1 LQNSR
6 LHFSP
11 VITGAAGERLEGELE
26 IDAAA
31 TPPAVALR
39 LDARNLDI
47 RLLQPQTEDPDLL
60 QGRID
65 LHAKLSAGGPTLR
78 SLLGNADGRL
88 TLIAGEG
95 RITGR
100 GLDLWAADLI
110 PTMLSPRWQQEN
122 VTQMNC
128 AVANIELKPGLAE
141 LEDFLL
147 DTRRITVAGSGVL
160 DLQTE
165 ALNLL
170 LAPRPKR
177 PSLVSLAKPVVIT
190 GTLAVPRVSVAPL
203 PSRRRLLRTGLLAGL
218 VNPLFLLSAFSD
230 LGTGGGNP
238 CAAAIERAN
247 RTAGVEPR

>member
-1 LQNSR
+1 
-6 LHFSP
+6 
-11 VITGAAGERLEGELE
+11 
-26 IDAAA
+26 
-31 TPPAVALR
+31 
-39 LDARNLDI
+39 
-47 RLLQPQTEDPDLL
+47 
-60 QGRID
+60 
-65 LHAKLSAGGPTLR
+65 
-78 SLLGNADGRL
+78 
-88 TLIAGEG
+88 
-95 RITGR
+95 
-100 GLDLWAADLI
+100 
-110 PTMLSPRWQQEN
+110 MLSPRWQREN

-165 ALNLL
+165 ALDLV

-177 PSLVSLAKPVVIT
+177 PSLVSLAKPVAIT

-218 VNPLFLLSAFSD
+218 VNPLFLLTTFSD

-238 CAAAIERAN
+238 CAAATARAYQAAGIE
-247 RTAGVEPR
+247 PP